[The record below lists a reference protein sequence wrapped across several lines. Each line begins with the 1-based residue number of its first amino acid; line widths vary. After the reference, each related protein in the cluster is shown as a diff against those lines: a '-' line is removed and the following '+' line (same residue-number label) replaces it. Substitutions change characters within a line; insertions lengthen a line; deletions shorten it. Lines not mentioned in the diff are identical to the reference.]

1 MRELH
6 RQTRAT
12 SIPAAVKQA
21 VWERDGGRCVL
32 CGRSGNPW
40 CHYISRAQGGLG
52 IPKNIVTLCDPCHR
66 RLDQSADRAA
76 LKEVLANYLR
86 SKYPGWDETKL
97 IYKKGT

>member
-12 SIPAAVKQA
+12 SIKAAVKQA
-21 VWERDGGRCVL
+21 VMERDGGRCII
-32 CGRSGNPW
+32 CGRPGNPW

-52 IPKNIVTLCDPCHR
+52 IEQNIVTLCDKCHR
-66 RLDQSADRAA
+66 RFDQSADRAA
-76 LKEVLANYLR
+76 LKDALANYLR

-97 IYKKGT
+97 IYRKGT